1 MGMDRNTL
9 IGFALIGVLMIG
21 MFYFNSKG
29 NQAYLAEK
37 KRIED
42 SIAATLPKV
51 NPAKQ
56 IQDSLA
62 AASQRQKTA
71 AAAFKNSLET
81 KEQVTTIETNLL
93 TVQFSNKGAQP
104 VEIALK
110 NYKTFDGKP
119 VQLLK
124 GTTNKISYTINSGTN
139 QTAQTAD
146 LLFEPAIVSKQVD
159 GSQQVLFSLKDTTG
173 KEIIHEYTLHP
184 SDYQIDLKIKVNGS
198 DQLIGTRSLNLQWQ
212 HQAER
217 AEKDITFERQQ
228 THLCY
233 LNNEEYDFETMGTKD
248 GTFKSEIPVKWLAV
262 KQQFFFSAIEFTG
275 KPASD
280 VESNWLLPDTAKHIV
295 ASTNTLAKVP
305 FSSANNHAEIPL
317 KLFYGP
323 SDFNVL
329 KKYGNQMENIVPYGN
344 GIFAFVK
351 YINRYFLLPVFDFI
365 RSHVTSLG
373 IVVLLLT
380 LFIRLLTSPIL
391 YKSYLSGAKM
401 KALKPEIDALKAKFG
416 DDQQGFGVEQMKLWR
431 SAGVNPLG
439 GCIPALLQIP
449 IFMSLYYFFQAN
461 ISLRGEH
468 FLWATDLASYDSIYN
483 LPFNMPLYGDHVS
496 LFTLTATVT
505 SLLISVYSMSNMQ
518 DQSNPLMKYMPYIF
532 PIMLLGVFNGLPAA
546 LTWYYTVSNTIT
558 LLLQIVI
565 QKYIINHDQ
574 ILAQIEE
581 NKKKP
586 VKQSKLAAKLQEM
599 QENQKKMQESRNKG
613 K

>member
-29 NQAYLAEK
+29 NQAYLTEK

-42 SIAATLPKV
+42 SIAATLPKID
-51 NPAKQ
+51 PAKR

-62 AASQRQKTA
+62 AEALRQKTS
-71 AAAFKNSLET
+71 AAAFGKNLGSS
-81 KEQVTTIETNLL
+81 EQL
-93 TVQFSNKGAQP
+93 TDVENELIRIQFTNKGAQP
-104 VEIALK
+104 AEVIIK

-119 VQLLK
+119 VTLVK
-124 GTTNKISYTINSGTN
+124 KNSSKFSYAINSGAN
-139 QTAQTAD
+139 QIAQTAD
-146 LLFEPAIVSKQVD
+146 LLFEPAVVSKLPD
-159 GSQQVLFSLKDTTG
+159 GSQLIQFSLKDTTG

-184 SDYQIDLKIKVNGS
+184 ADYQIDFKIKMNGVS
-198 DQLIGTRSLNLQWQ
+198 QLVSQNSLNLQWQ
-212 HQAER
+212 VQTAR
-217 AEKDITFERQQ
+217 AEQDITFERQQ

-233 LNNEEYDFETMGTKD
+233 LTSKTYDFEMMGSKEGSLKPED
-248 GTFKSEIPVKWLAV
+248 PVKWLAV
-262 KQQFFFSAIEFTG
+262 KQQFFINALEFPIQ
-275 KPASD
+275 PAAS
-280 VESNWLLPDTAKHIV
+280 VESNWTLPDTSKHIV
-295 ASTNTLAKVP
+295 AAAATMAKVTIT
-305 FSSANNHAEIPL
+305 STGNHAEIPF

-323 SDFNVL
+323 SDYTIL

-351 YINRYFLLPVFDFI
+351 YINRYFLLPVFDYI
-365 RSHVTSLG
+365 RSHVASLG

-416 DDQQGFGVEQMKLWR
+416 DDQQGFGVEQMKLWK

-468 FLWATDLASYDSIYN
+468 FLWAADLASYDSIYN
-483 LPFNMPLYGDHVS
+483 LPFNMPLYGNHVS
-496 LFTLTATVT
+496 LFTLTATIT

-558 LLLQIVI
+558 LLLQIII
-565 QKYIINHDQ
+565 QKYIINHDK
-574 ILAQIEE
+574 ILVQIEE
-581 NKKKP
+581 NRKKP
-586 VKQSKLAAKLQEM
+586 VKQSKFAAKLQEM